1 MEKLI
6 LKCGRYIPS
15 AAADTESRVKEMEA
29 YLSRLTEEL
38 EFLMGEL
45 DRVLEALGSAAAE
58 ETVLTAA
65 ASSDIREEESV

>member
-15 AAADTESRVKEMEA
+15 AAADTESRVRGMEA
-29 YLSRLTEEL
+29 YLSKLTEEL

-45 DRVLEALGSAAAE
+45 DRAMKILGSAAAE
-58 ETVLTAA
+58 ETVFTEEAPF
-65 ASSDIREEESV
+65 DMREEESV

>member
-45 DRVLEALGSAAAE
+45 DRAMKILGSAAAE

-65 ASSDIREEESV
+65 VSSDMREEERV

>member
-15 AAADTESRVKEMEA
+15 AAVDTESRVKEMEA

-45 DRVLEALGSAAAE
+45 DRAMKILGSAAAE

-65 ASSDIREEESV
+65 VSSDMREEERV

>member
-15 AAADTESRVKEMEA
+15 AAADTESRVRGMEV
-29 YLSRLTEEL
+29 YLSKLTEEL

-45 DRVLEALGSAAAE
+45 DRTLEALGSAAAE
-58 ETVLTAA
+58 ETALTAA
-65 ASSDIREEESV
+65 VSSDIREEDSV

>member
-45 DRVLEALGSAAAE
+45 DRTLEALGRAAAE
-58 ETVLTAA
+58 ETALTAA
-65 ASSDIREEESV
+65 VSSDMREEDSV

>member
-15 AAADTESRVKEMEA
+15 AAADTESRVKGMEA

-45 DRVLEALGSAAAE
+45 DGTLEALGSAAAE
-58 ETVLTAA
+58 ETALAA
-65 ASSDIREEESV
+65 AVSSDIREEGSV

>member
-15 AAADTESRVKEMEA
+15 ATVDTESRVKEMEA

-45 DRVLEALGSAAAE
+45 DRVLEALAA
-58 ETVLTAA
+58 V
-65 ASSDIREEESV
+65 SSDMREEESV